1 MKLILARW
9 QKLLRENKFDQG
21 PDFSVCDAV
30 EEDDYES
37 CRWDVA
43 RDWSYDAIDAHSADH
58 ENFPTPDT
66 YTQVYHNPERFD
78 FEDLSNREELWQALM
93 QPKEN
98 KEEAKKLIKKGLW
111 GDDSSLGSRLEAM
124 DYKVETQFNEK
135 GHLEILA
142 EIGGFG
148 FIAGQGSLPGVEMES
163 MLQIEIK
170 ATNTDEERIEALE
183 THESGFYN
191 GKLLDGDFHLKMQSI
206 PTGGQLKELLSGPG
220 LLIQVLSREII
231 ERDTVD
237 FRNMRDRLNMSDLIQ
252 AKQSAAGV
260 NAMNTHKRP
269 METPSELQQEFLSK
283 EDLRDFIR
291 EVLYQEKLI

>member
-1 MKLILARW
+1 MKLLM
-9 QKLLRENKFDQG
+9 ENWRKFLKE
-21 PDFSVCDAV
+21 S
-30 EEDDYES
+30 EE
-37 CRWDVA
+37 
-43 RDWSYDAIDAHSADH
+43 IDHDSL
-58 ENFPTPDT
+58 PTPIT
-66 YTQVYHNPERFD
+66 YTQSYHDPERFD
-78 FEDLSNREELWQALM
+78 FEDLSNREELWLALM

-98 KEEAKKLIKKGLW
+98 KEEAKKLIHKGLW

-170 ATNTDEERIEALE
+170 SANTDEERIEALE
-183 THESGFYN
+183 THESGFYD

-206 PTGGQLKELLSGPG
+206 PTGGQLKELLGGPG

-237 FRNMRDRLNMSDLIQ
+237 FQNMRDRLNMLELNQ
-252 AKQSAAGV
+252 AKESNAKID
-260 NAMNTHKRP
+260 AMNAKRK
-269 METPSELQQEFLSK
+269 SGFV
-283 EDLRDFIR
+283 D
-291 EVLYQEKLI
+291 